1 MSTNDPHPAFAGDL
15 ALDNPKLVTDSC
27 RNVDLPLA
35 AFNLNHMVSLCFL
48 LET

>member
-1 MSTNDPHPAFAGDL
+1 MLTNNPRPDLAEDP

-48 LET
+48 LEV